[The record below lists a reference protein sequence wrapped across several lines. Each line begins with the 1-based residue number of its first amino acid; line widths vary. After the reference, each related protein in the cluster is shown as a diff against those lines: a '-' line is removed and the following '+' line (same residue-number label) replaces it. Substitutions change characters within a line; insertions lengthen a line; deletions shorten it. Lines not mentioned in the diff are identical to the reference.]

1 MDGWMELMMNE
12 LQRCISIELNGS
24 DLYCCAVVLCCCVVL
39 LCCAISPTR
48 QCNASGWE

>member
-39 LCCAISPTR
+39 LCYLTDSPV
-48 QCNASGWE
+48 QC